1 MAGKKMTDI
10 ELLKKYKRL
19 RTLQKKDI
27 VYYINKEIKNKNIP
41 KHLLQDLYKIN
52 RLIKE
57 TQKRIKKAKK

>member
-1 MAGKKMTDI
+1 MTDI